1 MYYHASP
8 AGGIQILEP
17 RISNHG
23 IPLVYFSKKRENVL
37 VYLSNSI
44 EKYCRETGFSYD
56 GPWQKWGPYGFDA
69 DGRLRLEEYYP
80 NALEETYKGV
90 SGWIYCAE
98 NITPADFDTQ
108 IPDAAVSSAPVKV
121 CGAEFVP
128 DAYEAILEAER
139 EGLITILRYGEM
151 SERMR
156 AWLRK
161 TTQKEYEE
169 AADHPEYRH
178 FLKAKFPEMLT
189 GTASGPAA
197 GTPVTEVAADT
208 SPCGS
213 AASTP
218 VTDVVAALIWKDGRF
233 MICQR
238 PEYKARPL
246 LWEYV
251 GGKVEPGETKE
262 AALVRECREELDI
275 TVSVGGVFT
284 EVLHGEPDITI
295 RLSLF
300 HASIAEGEP
309 RLLEHRDLRWILPSE
324 IPCYPFCPAD
334 EEINRKIRERY

>member
-90 SGWIYCAE
+90 SGWIYRAE

-139 EGLITILRYGEM
+139 EGLITILRYEEM
-151 SERMR
+151 SQRMR
-156 AWLRK
+156 AWLRE

-169 AADHPEYRH
+169 AAGHPEYRH

-189 GTASGPAA
+189 GTACGPAA
-197 GTPVTEVAADT
+197 G
-208 SPCGS
+208 
-213 AASTP
+213 TP

-262 AALVRECREELDI
+262 AALVRECREELGI
-275 TVSVGGVFT
+275 TVSVGSVFT
-284 EVLHGEPDITI
+284 EVLHIYPDITI
-295 RLSLF
+295 RLTLF